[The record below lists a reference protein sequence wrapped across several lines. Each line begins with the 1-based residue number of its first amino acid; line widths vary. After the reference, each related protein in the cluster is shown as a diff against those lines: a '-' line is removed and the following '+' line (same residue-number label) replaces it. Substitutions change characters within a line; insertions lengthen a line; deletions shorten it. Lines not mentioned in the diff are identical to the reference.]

1 MQHKLDPKSLVFVF
15 LRYNEKYKGYW
26 CYYPPTGRVFIT
38 RHVLFDE
45 NSFPFGDIYS
55 SYHAKSSSALLN
67 AWQDA
72 SLIRQHSTQ
81 ISPNTVEELVH
92 CPQTVEGT
100 ATAPQVVLPVP
111 SPPHPGSPT
120 SVSATES
127 DETMTNN
134 QQEEVHEEEVQQSQP
149 VHPMTTR
156 AKAGISKPNPKYA
169 LITVKDQFAEPKS
182 VKSTLKHPGQT
193 KAMDTEVDNMVETG
207 TFELTPPEED
217 QNPLSCQWVYKKK
230 INANGTVRGLRIR
243 LVARG
248 NEQEQGV
255 NFIET
260 FSHVVCTATIRT
272 VLHVAVT
279 KKCLYDN
286 LMCRMRSCTA
296 T

>member
-1 MQHKLDPKSLVFVF
+1 MMYNGKVPHHLWVEAFFSSVFLINLLPSSVLPDHKSPYEMLNKRQPVYTALRVFGYKCFPSLRPYMQHKLDPKSLVFVF

-26 CYYPPTGRVFIT
+26 CYYPPTGRVFII

-81 ISPNTVEELVH
+81 ISPNTEEELVH

-169 LITVKDQFAEPKS
+169 LFTVKD
-182 VKSTLKHPGQT
+182 
-193 KAMDTEVDNMVETG
+193 
-207 TFELTPPEED
+207 
-217 QNPLSCQWVYKKK
+217 
-230 INANGTVRGLRIR
+230 
-243 LVARG
+243 
-248 NEQEQGV
+248 
-255 NFIET
+255 
-260 FSHVVCTATIRT
+260 
-272 VLHVAVT
+272 
-279 KKCLYDN
+279 
-286 LMCRMRSCTA
+286 
-296 T
+296 